1 MTSQLL
7 RREAEELLK
16 QPADRQLLIAR
27 GRFHAERGQHQEA
40 NAEFA
45 RAASLTADELN
56 SFLEAGWWVAGPYP
70 ADLKT
75 ACPPE
80 RDPDPSR
87 PIAAA
92 GSATPLSWRS
102 ASADTYGMVDFRAA
116 FANSQPSSAYA
127 LNYVFANEERTAL
140 LRVGG
145 NRDVRVWLNGQ
156 LVYEAAPAQTWA
168 YDLHRVPVTLRA
180 GRNMLLAKAS
190 SAAEY
195 HSVIVRIADGPL
207 DRAIALAEL
216 GLWDEAAALWRKGL
230 VGEREGDV
238 WASGR
243 YAGLL
248 LAAGDRAA
256 YREHCAK
263 MRVVF
268 RTWSWSGVPYNVARA
283 CALSPDGIKDSGRLV
298 ELAQKGQEPSERYR
312 IGMLGWAYYRAGKFE
327 DCIRR
332 LTEVEDLYNP
342 SNQLILAMAH
352 HRLGHS
358 DEARNRLAQVEES
371 YAQATRVALKAPT
384 FSPLLWA
391 WHWPEC
397 GDFVVLLREAKTLIK
412 GTAPKEDDN
421 LAALQAKAR
430 QFLKGVDRK
439 TEAYDR
445 ALAMQQDQPR
455 LWLARGRRHAELK
468 RWKEADADLAR
479 AIALKPDD
487 PQVRAEA
494 GRICAE
500 HGRPDSVLKEPL
512 PKSK

>member
-1 MTSQLL
+1 M
-7 RREAEELLK
+7 
-16 QPADRQLLIAR
+16 
-27 GRFHAERGQHQEA
+27 
-40 NAEFA
+40 
-45 RAASLTADELN
+45 
-56 SFLEAGWWVAGPYP
+56 AGPYP

-168 YDLHRVPVTLRA
+168 YDLDRVPVTLRA

-263 MRVVF
+263 MREVF

-283 CALSPDGIKDSGRLV
+283 CALSPDGIKDGGRLV

-327 DCIRR
+327 DCH
-332 LTEVEDLYNP
+332 P
-342 SNQLILAMAH
+342 AAH
-352 HRLGHS
+352 GGRGPLQSQQSAHPGHGS
-358 DEARNRLAQVEES
+358 PPRGPFGRGAQPPGS
-371 YAQATRVALKAPT
+371 
-384 FSPLLWA
+384 
-391 WHWPEC
+391 
-397 GDFVVLLREAKTLIK
+397 G
-412 GTAPKEDDN
+412 
-421 LAALQAKAR
+421 
-430 QFLKGVDRK
+430 
-439 TEAYDR
+439 
-445 ALAMQQDQPR
+445 
-455 LWLARGRRHAELK
+455 
-468 RWKEADADLAR
+468 
-479 AIALKPDD
+479 
-487 PQVRAEA
+487 
-494 GRICAE
+494 
-500 HGRPDSVLKEPL
+500 
-512 PKSK
+512 